1 MTEELNALRKA
12 DKNLRDALSMD
23 EAERPRIPADLNERL
38 MQRVVNEQKKPRRII
53 WPWIAAACVA
63 GVMMVL
69 LMPPKEQTPTVAQQT
84 PSSALPMKDVVS
96 PEVSKVE
103 EPVVAKVETKK
114 VSQRTP
120 TTHAAKHTPQVA
132 EPTTDLA
139 AVQDIPLPSGE
150 GQEGGPVVTLTE
162 RDIPITRPENL
173 IDTPEDLALLER
185 QTNEAFL
192 ERMKLELEISKY
204 NLEQA
209 SLN

>member
-84 PSSALPMKDVVS
+84 PSTTLPMKEVVS

-120 TTHAAKHTPQVA
+120 TTHAAKHTPQIE

-150 GQEGGPVVTLTE
+150 GQDGGPVVTLTE